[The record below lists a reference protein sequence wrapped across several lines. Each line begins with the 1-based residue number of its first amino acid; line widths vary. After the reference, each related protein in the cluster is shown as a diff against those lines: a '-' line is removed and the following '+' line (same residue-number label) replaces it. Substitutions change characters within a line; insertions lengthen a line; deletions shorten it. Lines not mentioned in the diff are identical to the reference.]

1 MQKQLIIL
9 FFLTTL
15 SFSITI
21 EEAVMLQ
28 YGSYISSSLLF
39 IILFIGFLVYWTFHY
54 KKLAKNL
61 KVELTQ
67 REEDLK
73 IMNINMQKSELERI
87 KDEHKFE
94 KQTGELNQAINT
106 LEDDLKKGLKSQVVS
121 KIDEYQSKR
130 TKQLDHV
137 DIKV

>member
-21 EEAVMLQ
+21 EEAMMIE
-28 YGSYISSSLLF
+28 YGSYISSSALFIVLLLLF
-39 IILFIGFLVYWTFHY
+39 LFYWTFYY
-54 KKLAKNL
+54 KKSVKKL
-61 KVELTQ
+61 KLELTQ
-67 REEDLK
+67 REEALSSMH
-73 IMNINMQKSELERI
+73 ITMQKSELSRV

-94 KQTGELNQAINT
+94 KQIVELHQDIKA

-130 TKQLDHV
+130 IKHLARV